1 MRVVSWNIHWGC
13 GKDGR
18 IRIHAIIDVLRRL
31 NPDVI
36 CLQEVAANHP
46 ELEGSA
52 SANQFK
58 QLAGAF
64 GGYHAIEHAPSEIY
78 RNNVPRLFG
87 NLILSKYRITQAQRH
102 MLPWPVEPGRPSG
115 MPRGATEVVLDAPG
129 ARLRLVTTH
138 LEYHSPLQR
147 MAQVRRLRELH
158 ADACQRAQS
167 AAPDPEL
174 DPPYQLGPRPASAVY
189 CGDFNMAPGA
199 DDYQAWLAP
208 GMDGVIGLVD
218 AWSVAH
224 PGQAHAPT
232 TGLHDY
238 PWPEKPDCYD
248 YFFVTDDLAPRVA
261 GVEVQSE
268 TAASD
273 HQPVVLDLAPGSS
286 SG

>member
-78 RNNVPRLFG
+78 RNNMPRLFG
-87 NLILSKYRITQAQRH
+87 NLVLSKYRITQAHRH
-102 MLPWPVEPGRPSG
+102 LLPWPPDAEHPAG
-115 MPRGATEVVLDAPG
+115 MPRGAIEVVLDAPRG
-129 ARLRLVTTH
+129 KLRVINTH
-138 LEYHSPLQR
+138 LEYHSPTQR
-147 MAQVRRLRELH
+147 MEQVRELKYLHWEACERARLFQPEPSL
-158 ADACQRAQS
+158 DA
-167 AAPDPEL
+167 
-174 DPPYQLGPRPASAVY
+174 PYQLGFRPATAVF
-189 CGDFNMAPGA
+189 CGDFNFTPGS
-199 DDYQAWLAP
+199 DEYREFLAP
-208 GMDGVIGLVD
+208 GPPGALPLVD
-218 AWSVAH
+218 AWSVKH
-224 PGQAHAPT
+224 DDMPRPPT
-232 TGLHDY
+232 AGLHGY
-238 PWPEKPDCYD
+238 KWPEKADCFD
-248 YFFVTDDLAPRVA
+248 YFFVTEDLAGAVA
-261 GVEVQSE
+261 EVDVLSE

-273 HQPVVLDLAPGSS
+273 HQPIVLDLA
-286 SG
+286 